1 MQKIAGILHLLAEK
15 DQKNSPFLQ
24 FFVGHFP
31 SRRFYRLWLRFYWHF
46 HFLVRFGSA
55 SGLAKSSNPTGKI
68 TLFGR
73 RPTLS
78 RTKMSKSCKKY
89 NIFCIFDD
97 LLVRPDDHLAQQK
110 QYIFVGDG
118 PSWDSKS
125 QNIARNT
132 AFFHVWWPP
141 ILARWPFGTAK
152 TIHFRRWWPF
162 LRLEKSKYCKK
173 YNTFLIFGGLP
184 YLPDDHLAKQKQC
197 IFVGRRQYWDTK
209 SKNIARKTRIFGD
222 SDVLMAIIPKEK
234 LYIFVL
240 LGSSDLCLF

>member
-1 MQKIAGILHLLAEK
+1 MQKIAGILHLLAQK
-15 DQKNSPFLQ
+15 VQKNSPFLQ
-24 FFVGHFP
+24 FFVGDFP

-110 QYIFVGDG
+110 QYIFVGHG

-125 QNIARNT
+125 QNIARN
-132 AFFHVWWPP
+132 
-141 ILARWPFGTAK
+141 I
-152 TIHFRRWWPF
+152 
-162 LRLEKSKYCKK
+162 
-173 YNTFLIFGGLP
+173 TFLLMFGGLP
-184 YLPDDHLAKQKQC
+184 YLPDDHLAQQSQYM
-197 IFVGRRQYWDTK
+197 FVGDGPFWDSK
-209 SKNIARKTRIFGD
+209 S
-222 SDVLMAIIPKEK
+222 
-234 LYIFVL
+234 
-240 LGSSDLCLF
+240 

>member
-1 MQKIAGILHLLAEK
+1 MVSTQFYAENSRYFAPFGGKRQKI
-15 DQKNSPFLQ
+15 SPFLQ

-31 SRRFYRLWLRFYWHF
+31 SRQFYRLWLRFYWHF

-110 QYIFVGDG
+110 QYIFVGHG

-125 QNIARNT
+125 QNIARNIT
-132 AFFHVWWPP
+132 FFWFLVASH
-141 ILARWPFGTAK
+141 ICLM
-152 TIHFRRWWPF
+152 TIWH
-162 LRLEKSKYCKK
+162 
-173 YNTFLIFGGLP
+173 
-184 YLPDDHLAKQKQC
+184 
-197 IFVGRRQYWDTK
+197 
-209 SKNIARKTRIFGD
+209 SKNNAFLSAAANTETRKVKI
-222 SDVLMAIIPKEK
+222 L
-234 LYIFVL
+234 
-240 LGSSDLCLF
+240 